1 MKEASFY
8 PPHMLD
14 SFGNPS
20 PSALV
25 PFCAFK
31 GNMNLTGE
39 YIPGINFPVCNKFK
53 PTIQDG
59 QTCHALDINSVIPKD
74 DAKTKRGIENGILIA
89 IDTDQRTAF
98 QMEATSERTDPISGR
113 LRVGKQISRRR
124 ATITISSLE
133 KYTDTCKSHTGGC
146 GYKMTTLKKMTG
158 TDSFLGLSD
167 DVKDCQIES
176 KERCKNRKLFE
187 KTQQMCGCLPWA
199 LKDVESGQ
207 VSVFN

>member
-25 PFCAFK
+25 PFCAFES
-31 GNMNLTGE
+31 NMNMTGE

-59 QTCHALDINSVIPKD
+59 QNCHALNINS
-74 DAKTKRGIENGILIA
+74 AKTKRGIENGILIV

-98 QMEATSERTDPISGR
+98 EMEDTFERRKQVRGQLRAGRKISMRSETLS
-113 LRVGKQISRRR
+113 
-124 ATITISSLE
+124 ISSLE
-133 KYTDTCKSHTGGC
+133 RYTDSCLSGGC
-146 GYKMTTLKKMTG
+146 SYKMTTLKKMTG
-158 TDSFLGLSD
+158 TDSFLALSD
-167 DVKDCQIES
+167 EKKGCQIEPQ
-176 KERCKNRKLFE
+176 ERCKNRKLFE
-187 KTQQMCGCLPWA
+187 ETQQRCNCLPWP
-199 LKDVESGQ
+199 LKNVDSRH
-207 VSVFN
+207 VSITAAP